1 MKGEIFLEMRGIK
14 KSFGN
19 QVVLRGVDLD
29 VRRGEVLVL
38 LGGSG
43 GGKSVLMKHMVGL
56 LQPDEGTVTLEGKV
70 ISDLSERDLSWA
82 RKKISM
88 MFQSGALFDSMTVAE
103 NVAFPMQEAGL
114 RDRDELSR
122 RVSEALEIVHLEGQ
136 EDKMPATLSGGM
148 RKRVALARAVVEE
161 PCCVLYDEP
170 HAGLDPVTGD
180 SIDRLIKDL
189 ANEHGITNVVIT
201 HEMRSAFRIAD
212 RLVFMK
218 DGLVYW
224 EGTPD
229 ELKAC
234 QDPVLVNFVEG
245 RSQDSDLLFR
255 LRAGIVTLWRLIPK
269 KPRRLLG
276 AFYFSGLRCL
286 EQSSSCLGISVIYSR
301 SAMK

>member
-1 MKGEIFLEMRGIK
+1 MRGIK
-14 KSFGN
+14 KSFGD

-218 DGLVYW
+218 DGLIYW

-245 RSQDSDLLFR
+245 RSQDSDL
-255 LRAGIVTLWRLIPK
+255 
-269 KPRRLLG
+269 
-276 AFYFSGLRCL
+276 
-286 EQSSSCLGISVIYSR
+286 
-301 SAMK
+301 

>member
-14 KSFGN
+14 KSFGD

-29 VRRGEVLVL
+29 IRRGEVLVL

-43 GGKSVLMKHMVGL
+43 GGKSVLMKHIVGL

-122 RVSEALEIVHLEGQ
+122 RVSEALKIVRLEGQ
-136 EDKMPATLSGGM
+136 EDKMPAALSGGM

-229 ELKAC
+229 ELKDSK
-234 QDPVLVNFVEG
+234 DPILVNFVEG
-245 RSQDSDLLFR
+245 RSQDSDL
-255 LRAGIVTLWRLIPK
+255 
-269 KPRRLLG
+269 
-276 AFYFSGLRCL
+276 
-286 EQSSSCLGISVIYSR
+286 
-301 SAMK
+301 

>member
-1 MKGEIFLEMRGIK
+1 MNGDNFLKMRGIK
-14 KSFGN
+14 KSFGD

-70 ISDLSERDLSWA
+70 ISDLSERELSWA
-82 RKKISM
+82 RKKISI
-88 MFQSGALFDSMTVAE
+88 MFQGGALFDSMTVAE
-103 NVAFPMQEAGL
+103 NIAFPMQEAGV
-114 RDRDELSR
+114 RDRDELFR
-122 RVSEALEIVHLEGQ
+122 RVSEALKIVHLEGQ
-136 EDKMPATLSGGM
+136 EDKMPAALSGGM

-180 SIDRLIKDL
+180 SIDRLIRGL
-189 ANEHGITNVVIT
+189 AKEHGITNVVIT

-218 DGLVYW
+218 DGLIYW

-229 ELKAC
+229 ELKASK
-234 QDPVLVNFVEG
+234 DSVLVNFVEG
-245 RSQDSDLLFR
+245 RSQDWDL
-255 LRAGIVTLWRLIPK
+255 
-269 KPRRLLG
+269 
-276 AFYFSGLRCL
+276 
-286 EQSSSCLGISVIYSR
+286 
-301 SAMK
+301 

>member
-1 MKGEIFLEMRGIK
+1 MKGEIFLEIRGIK
-14 KSFGN
+14 KSFGD

-29 VRRGEVLVL
+29 IRRGEVLVL

-224 EGTPD
+224 EGTPG

-245 RSQDSDLLFR
+245 RSQDSDL
-255 LRAGIVTLWRLIPK
+255 
-269 KPRRLLG
+269 
-276 AFYFSGLRCL
+276 
-286 EQSSSCLGISVIYSR
+286 
-301 SAMK
+301 

>member
-14 KSFGN
+14 KSFGD

-29 VRRGEVLVL
+29 IRRGEVLVL

-114 RDRDELSR
+114 LDRDELSR
-122 RVSEALEIVHLEGQ
+122 RVSEALKIVHLEGQ
-136 EDKMPATLSGGM
+136 EDKMPAALSGGM

-224 EGTPD
+224 DGTPD
-229 ELKAC
+229 ELKDSK
-234 QDPVLVNFVEG
+234 DPVLVNFVEG
-245 RSQDSDLLFR
+245 RSQDSDL
-255 LRAGIVTLWRLIPK
+255 
-269 KPRRLLG
+269 
-276 AFYFSGLRCL
+276 
-286 EQSSSCLGISVIYSR
+286 
-301 SAMK
+301 

>member
-1 MKGEIFLEMRGIK
+1 MKGDNFLKMRGIK
-14 KSFGN
+14 KNFGD

-70 ISDLSERDLSWA
+70 ISDLSERELSWA
-82 RKKISM
+82 RKKISI
-88 MFQSGALFDSMTVAE
+88 MFQGGALFDSMTVAE
-103 NVAFPMQEAGL
+103 NIAFPMQEAGV
-114 RDRDELSR
+114 RDRDELFR
-122 RVSEALEIVHLEGQ
+122 RVSDALKIVHLEGQ
-136 EDKMPATLSGGM
+136 EDKMPAALSGGM

-180 SIDRLIKDL
+180 SIDRLIRGL
-189 ANEHGITNVVIT
+189 AKEHGITNVVIT

-218 DGLVYW
+218 DGLIYW

-229 ELKAC
+229 ELKASK
-234 QDPVLVNFVEG
+234 DSVLVNFVEG
-245 RSQDSDLLFR
+245 RSQDWDL
-255 LRAGIVTLWRLIPK
+255 
-269 KPRRLLG
+269 
-276 AFYFSGLRCL
+276 
-286 EQSSSCLGISVIYSR
+286 
-301 SAMK
+301 

>member
-1 MKGEIFLEMRGIK
+1 MKGDNFLKMRGIK
-14 KSFGN
+14 KSFGD

-70 ISDLSERDLSWA
+70 ISDLSERELSWA
-82 RKKISM
+82 RKKISI
-88 MFQSGALFDSMTVAE
+88 MFQGGALVDSMTVAE
-103 NVAFPMQEAGL
+103 NIAFPMQEAGV
-114 RDRDELSR
+114 RDRDELFR
-122 RVSEALEIVHLEGQ
+122 RVSEALKIVHLEGQ
-136 EDKMPATLSGGM
+136 EDKMPAALSGGM

-180 SIDRLIKDL
+180 SIDRLIRGL
-189 ANEHGITNVVIT
+189 AKEHGITNVVIT

-218 DGLVYW
+218 DGLIYW

-229 ELKAC
+229 ELKASK
-234 QDPVLVNFVEG
+234 DSVLVNFVEG
-245 RSQDSDLLFR
+245 RSQDWDL
-255 LRAGIVTLWRLIPK
+255 
-269 KPRRLLG
+269 
-276 AFYFSGLRCL
+276 
-286 EQSSSCLGISVIYSR
+286 
-301 SAMK
+301 

>member
-14 KSFGN
+14 KSFGD

-29 VRRGEVLVL
+29 IRRGEVLVL
-38 LGGSG
+38 LGGSR

-114 RDRDELSR
+114 LDRDELSR
-122 RVSEALEIVHLEGQ
+122 RVSEALKIVHLEGQ
-136 EDKMPATLSGGM
+136 EDKMPAALSGGM

-212 RLVFMK
+212 RLIFMK

-229 ELKAC
+229 ELKDSK
-234 QDPVLVNFVEG
+234 DPILVNFVEG
-245 RSQDSDLLFR
+245 RSQDSDL
-255 LRAGIVTLWRLIPK
+255 
-269 KPRRLLG
+269 
-276 AFYFSGLRCL
+276 
-286 EQSSSCLGISVIYSR
+286 
-301 SAMK
+301 

>member
-14 KSFGN
+14 KSFGD

-29 VRRGEVLVL
+29 IRRGEVLVL

-43 GGKSVLMKHMVGL
+43 GGKSVLMKHIVGL

-70 ISDLSERDLSWA
+70 ISDLSERDLSWD

-114 RDRDELSR
+114 LDRDELSR
-122 RVSEALEIVHLEGQ
+122 RVSEALKIVHLEGQ
-136 EDKMPATLSGGM
+136 EDKMPAALSGGM

-212 RLVFMK
+212 RLIFMK

-229 ELKAC
+229 ELKDSK
-234 QDPVLVNFVEG
+234 DPILVNFVEG
-245 RSQDSDLLFR
+245 RSQDSDL
-255 LRAGIVTLWRLIPK
+255 
-269 KPRRLLG
+269 
-276 AFYFSGLRCL
+276 
-286 EQSSSCLGISVIYSR
+286 
-301 SAMK
+301 

>member
-14 KSFGN
+14 KSFGD

-122 RVSEALEIVHLEGQ
+122 RVSEALQIVHLEGQ

-224 EGTPD
+224 EGTPG

-245 RSQDSDLLFR
+245 RSQDSDL
-255 LRAGIVTLWRLIPK
+255 
-269 KPRRLLG
+269 
-276 AFYFSGLRCL
+276 
-286 EQSSSCLGISVIYSR
+286 
-301 SAMK
+301 